1 MQKFDLSL
9 VKPADLFFTTSNNL
23 ISNII
28 RFKTWGKFS
37 HVQIVTK
44 TIDDYNL
51 EVISA
56 DAEGVMLRDV
66 REEEWENFAI
76 LTYPEML
83 DIERENVLKFCFS
96 QIGKP
101 YDFIGL
107 SSFLL
112 YKELQ
117 NDSKWF
123 CSELAYV
130 AYKQA
135 GIRLQRRLKQD
146 FVSPRDLYLSP
157 ILKDVIGNQYDWA

>member
-1 MQKFDLSL
+1 MKYDLTL
-9 VKPADLFFTTSNNL
+9 VKPADLFFTTSSSL
-23 ISNII
+23 ISNVI
-28 RFKTWGKFS
+28 RFRTWGKFS

-44 TIDDYNL
+44 QIDDNL
-51 EVISA
+51 EVITA
-56 DAEGVMLRDV
+56 DAEGVMLRNA

-76 LTYPEML
+76 LTCPEML
-83 DIERENVLKFCFS
+83 SVERQNVLKFCFS
-96 QIGKP
+96 QIGKE
-101 YDFIGL
+101 YDFVGL

-112 YKELQ
+112 YKQ
-117 NDSKWF
+117 NQNYSKWF

-157 ILKDVIGNQYDWA
+157 LLKDVIASQYDWT